1 MKISKDWEINV
12 IDEAVD
18 YYETV
23 FAEVKDWKEQRT
35 VEEKIKNLIRRKKE
49 LATK

>member
-1 MKISKDWEINV
+1 MEISKDWEINA

-35 VEEKIKNLIRRKKE
+35 VEEKIKKLVRRKSE
-49 LATK
+49 LIEK